1 MTEGIRADN
10 GAAGGQKPIDE
21 PASAQ
26 EPEKTEQ
33 KPRAPQDTCKEKS
46 RALIARFLIKLI
58 LAAALLTVVFI
69 FIIGVHIQRGNR
81 MYPFLMD
88 GDMTVFYRLGEY
100 RVGDVVAYKNP
111 DNGEIALSRIAAMG
125 ENTIQVTPN
134 GKLLID
140 DQELDESVFYPT
152 YQIENSA
159 VNYPYTMR
167 KNGVF
172 VLDDCRTIGS
182 DSRSFGELRLSDL
195 IGKVVYV
202 FRRRGI

>member
-1 MTEGIRADN
+1 MNEGIRADN
-10 GAAGGQKPIDE
+10 GAADVQKPIDE

-26 EPEKTEQ
+26 APEKTEQ
-33 KPRAPQDTCKEKS
+33 KPRAPQDTCQEKS
-46 RALIARFLIKLI
+46 RSLIARFLIKL
-58 LAAALLTVVFI
+58 LLTAALLTVVFI

-88 GDMTVFYRLGEY
+88 GDLTVFYRLGEY
-100 RVGDVVAYKNP
+100 HVGDVVAYKNP

-125 ENTIQVTPN
+125 ENTIQVSPN

-140 DQELDESVFYPT
+140 DQELNESVFYPT

-159 VNYPYTMR
+159 VIYPYTMR

>member
-1 MTEGIRADN
+1 MNDGIRMNKGPSDD
-10 GAAGGQKPIDE
+10 QMTIDE
-21 PASAQ
+21 PVEVQA
-26 EPEKTEQ
+26 PEKAVQ
-33 KPRAPQDTCKEKS
+33 KPRAPQDTEQKKS
-46 RALIARFLIKLI
+46 RGLVVRFLIKLA
-58 LAAALLTVVFI
+58 LNATLLTVVFI

-88 GDMTVFYRLGEY
+88 GDLTVFYRLGEY
-100 RVGDVVAYKNP
+100 RVGDVVAYRNP
-111 DNGEIALSRIAAMG
+111 DTGEIALSRIAAMG
-125 ENTIQVTPN
+125 ENTIQVTPD

-159 VNYPYTMR
+159 VVYPYTMR
-167 KNGVF
+167 KTGVF